1 MLIQNTN
8 PMMVCPEHMKVREGF
23 SRPDLFLAVHEQFM
37 TETAAMADLVLPA
50 TTFLEHDDFYLAG
63 GHTFLQVARKAI
75 EPVGEARSNHD
86 LLCALA
92 RRLGADHPGFE
103 MTAWEMIEATFKA
116 SGLPDPA
123 TVFERGGHDC
133 APDFETRHFLNGF
146 AHPDGRFRFKPDW
159 SAIGPGHEPMP
170 ALPDHMAVIDEAEPE
185 RPFRLVTAPARS
197 FLNSTFTETPASRA
211 REGRPTALVHPQDC
225 ARLGIAEGDLVR
237 ISNGR
242 GSVLVH
248 ARPFQGIQP
257 GVLVVEGIWPN
268 AAFVGGIG
276 INALTSAD
284 AGFPA
289 GGAVFHDSA
298 VALARA

>member
-1 MLIQNTN
+1 M
-8 PMMVCPEHMKVREGF
+8 
-23 SRPDLFLAVHEQFM
+23 
-37 TETAAMADLVLPA
+37 
-50 TTFLEHDDFYLAG
+50 
-63 GHTFLQVARKAI
+63 
-75 EPVGEARSNHD
+75 
-86 LLCALA
+86 
-92 RRLGADHPGFE
+92 
-103 MTAWEMIEATFKA
+103 
-116 SGLPDPA
+116 
-123 TVFERGGHDC
+123 
-133 APDFETRHFLNGF
+133 
-146 AHPDGRFRFKPDW
+146 
-159 SAIGPGHEPMP
+159 
-170 ALPDHMAVIDEAEPE
+170 
-185 RPFRLVTAPARS
+185 
-197 FLNSTFTETPASRA
+197 
-211 REGRPTALVHPQDC
+211 HPQDC

-289 GGAVFHDSA
+289 GGAVFHDTA

>member
-1 MLIQNTN
+1 
-8 PMMVCPEHMKVREGF
+8 
-23 SRPDLFLAVHEQFM
+23 
-37 TETAAMADLVLPA
+37 
-50 TTFLEHDDFYLAG
+50 
-63 GHTFLQVARKAI
+63 
-75 EPVGEARSNHD
+75 
-86 LLCALA
+86 
-92 RRLGADHPGFE
+92 
-103 MTAWEMIEATFKA
+103 
-116 SGLPDPA
+116 
-123 TVFERGGHDC
+123 
-133 APDFETRHFLNGF
+133 
-146 AHPDGRFRFKPDW
+146 
-159 SAIGPGHEPMP
+159 MP